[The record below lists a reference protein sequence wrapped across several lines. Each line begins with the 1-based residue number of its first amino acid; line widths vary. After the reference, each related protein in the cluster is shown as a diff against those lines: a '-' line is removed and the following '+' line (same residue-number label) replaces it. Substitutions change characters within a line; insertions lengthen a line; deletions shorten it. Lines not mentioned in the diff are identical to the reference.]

1 MFHRAITAAA
11 ISAAFIMPAAA
22 HHDGDIFEANGI
34 VVSHA
39 HTVEVS
45 ASAHS
50 MDVFMTIENTTDTA
64 VTLTGAS
71 VDFADSGIF
80 QAPSVSDSG
89 TMSVREVSA
98 LEIAPG
104 QVLTMQ
110 PSGVHV
116 VFHNVQEAFEG
127 GDHFHAHLTFDGLGE
142 MEIEVEVEHGD
153 HDHDHD
159 AETS

>member
-1 MFHRAITAAA
+1 MFQRTLFATAIAAA
-11 ISAAFIMPAAA
+11 SVMPAFA
-22 HHDGDIFEANGI
+22 HHDGDTASTSGI

-45 ASAHS
+45 ATAHS
-50 MDVFMTIENTTDTA
+50 MDVFLTIENTSDVA

-71 VDFADSGIF
+71 VDFAADGVF
-80 QAPSVSDSG
+80 QAPSVDDSG
-89 TMSVREVSA
+89 KMSVREVTA

-116 VFHNVQEAFEG
+116 VFHDVKRAFEAG
-127 GDHFHAHLTFDGLGE
+127 EHFHADLTFEDVGTL
-142 MEIEVEVEHGD
+142 EIEVEVEAGD
-153 HDHDHD
+153 HDLEHD